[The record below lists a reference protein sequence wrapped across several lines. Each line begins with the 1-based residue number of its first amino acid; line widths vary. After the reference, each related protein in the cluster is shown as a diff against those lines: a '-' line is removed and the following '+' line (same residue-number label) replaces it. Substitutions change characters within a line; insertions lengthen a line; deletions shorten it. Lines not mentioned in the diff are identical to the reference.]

1 MMHAHFDAM
10 KSEGANDLA
19 PDLDKVSPSASF
31 RGTPLQNHRIVD
43 GNLEVCALQSL
54 SSIGLP
60 CHHSVLLLPNV

>member
-10 KSEGANDLA
+10 KPEGDNGEA
-19 PDLDKVSPSASF
+19 PDLDKLSPSASF
-31 RGTPLQNHRIVD
+31 RGTPLQNHRILE

>member
-10 KSEGANDLA
+10 KSEGANGLA

-54 SSIGLP
+54 SSMGLP